1 MDPNELEYPQ
11 SQYRAPGLS
20 VLRSL
25 IPTTDAVATD
35 NIAGD
40 DDDVPACT
48 TDMWS
53 AYDSLHDVA

>member
-48 TDMWS
+48 TDM
-53 AYDSLHDVA
+53 